1 MDNNP
6 IYARKPVITYLL
18 IAANVLLW
26 LLETVAGGSDNID
39 VAMKFGALYTPYVM
53 QYGQWWRLITSMFLH
68 FGIDH
73 LASNMISLGAIGPY
87 AEWYYGRAGMLVLYF
102 AGGISGNLL
111 TIAVENR
118 SGDYGISAGA
128 SGAIFGL
135 VSIFIIF
142 LRLSHIEALLRSEIF
157 RIFFADELIDLRSK
171 VKIGN
176 RKSEIV
182 DQDSVFRILSYLDFA
197 LEDII
202 CKSNLLIAVEILESL
217 GTDHVGYD
225 HVIELEIA
233 LHESSH
239 VNGKDRA
246 SGLIDRRITEITLGI
261 CD

>member
-18 IAANVLLW
+18 IAANILLW
-26 LLETVAGGSDNID
+26 LLETAAGGSENID
-39 VAMKFGALYTPYVM
+39 VAMKFGALYTPYVI
-53 QYGQWWRLITSMFLH
+53 QYGQWWRIVTSMFLH

-87 AEWYYGRAGMLVLYF
+87 AEWYYGKAGMLFLYF

-142 LRLSHIEALLRSEIF
+142 ALTPGLR
-157 RIFFADELIDLRSK
+157 RIFPMK
-171 VKIGN
+171 
-176 RKSEIV
+176 
-182 DQDSVFRILSYLDFA
+182 
-197 LEDII
+197 
-202 CKSNLLIAVEILESL
+202 LLP
-217 GTDHVGYD
+217 GFYD
-225 HVIELEIA
+225 HSISMTAHAGGLLGGSVMA
-233 LHESSH
+233 L
-239 VNGKDRA
+239 VLLPLRA
-246 SGLIDRRITEITLGI
+246 HREHSKGW
-261 CD
+261 